1 MPKITIQDLL
11 KKKAE
16 KRKITML
23 TAYDYPFAKIVDEAG
38 IDGIIVGDS
47 VGMVVQGTENTLPVT
62 MDEMI
67 YHTKIVSRAV
77 NNAMVIGDLPFM
89 SYQASIEDAVR
100 NAGRFLK
107 EAGASAIKI
116 EGGAEVA
123 EHIRAMTRSDIP
135 VMAHIGLTPQSIHRM
150 GGYKVQGKT
159 EESAK
164 RLIEEA
170 HIAEN
175 AGAFFLLLEA
185 IPMGLAKRITEELS
199 IPTIGIG
206 AGPFCDGQV
215 LVLHDVIGLFERF
228 LPKFAK
234 RYTNLKDEALNA
246 IRVYK
251 EEVEKGI
258 FPSKEQSF
266 K

>member
-1 MPKITIQDLL
+1 MPKITIHDLL
-11 KKKAE
+11 KRKAE
-16 KRKITML
+16 KKKITML
-23 TAYDYPFAKIVDEAG
+23 TAYDYPFARIVDEAG

-47 VGMVVQGTENTLPVT
+47 LAMVMQGLENTLPVT
-62 MDEMI
+62 MDEMV
-67 YHTKIVSRAV
+67 YHTKIVARAV
-77 NNAMVIGDLPFM
+77 NNAIVIGDMPFM

-107 EAGASAIKI
+107 EAGASAVKI

-123 EHIRAMTRSDIP
+123 EHIRAMTKSDIP

-150 GGYKVQGKT
+150 GGYKIQGRTK
-159 EESAK
+159 EAAE
-164 RLIEEA
+164 RLREEA
-170 HIAEN
+170 HIAED
-175 AGAFFLLLEA
+175 AGAFSLILEA
-185 IPMGLAKRITEELS
+185 IPAELAAQITEELT

-206 AGPFCDGQV
+206 AGPSCDGQV

-234 RYTNLKDEALNA
+234 RYVNVKDEVLRA
-246 IRVYK
+246 IKNYK
-251 EEVEKGI
+251 EEVEKGV
-258 FPSKEQSF
+258 FPSDEHSF